1 MERIKNN
8 NSTSSFIILFLFF
21 LVAIIFM
28 LIFLHIM
35 SIKRNIEDANDTE
48 ETTSLTTNVTEST
61 TTSTTAVLP
70 VDVNFEASLAR
81 ILSDTELEKKYNIEV
96 GYSDAIFTFKCA
108 TYDEAD
114 KLCEAGSALMT
125 IDDITFNLYTF
136 ASSSYDYSLRANDY
150 YIIVKDDYVILAMN
164 KAGIEP
170 GIMKIYTKKGKNI
183 KDVKN
188 YISGYLNGDH
198 ITNMQYP
205 KIENDE
211 LSLFYC
217 NKNKVYKTSLDLK
230 NNFAVLSEE
239 KIEGVSCY

>member
-1 MERIKNN
+1 MKRIKTN
-8 NSTSSFIILFLFF
+8 NSTSSFILLFLFF

-28 LIFLHIM
+28 LVFLHIL
-35 SIKRNIEDANDTE
+35 SIKRDAEEENNSNVTSSITSSTT
-48 ETTSLTTNVTEST
+48 ETTTTI
-61 TTSTTAVLP
+61 TTSP
-70 VDVNFEASLAR
+70 VEVNFEASLAR
-81 ILSDTELEKKYNIEV
+81 ILSDTELVKKYNVEV
-96 GYSDAIFTFKCA
+96 GYNDAIFTFKCA
-108 TYDEAD
+108 TYDEEN
-114 KLCEAGSALMT
+114 KVCESGSALMT

-136 ASSSYDYSLRANDY
+136 ASSSYDYSIRPNDY
-150 YIIVKDDYVILAMN
+150 YVIVQDNYVILAMN

-170 GIMKIYTKKGKNI
+170 GVMKIYTKKGKSI
-183 KDVKN
+183 KDIKN

-230 NNFAVLSEE
+230 NNFAVISDE

>member
-1 MERIKNN
+1 MKRIKNN
-8 NSTSSFIILFLFF
+8 NSTTSFILLFLFF

-35 SIKRNIEDANDTE
+35 SIKRNVEDTNDIE
-48 ETTSLTTNVTEST
+48 ETTSVTTKTTET
-61 TTSTTAVLP
+61 TTTTVIAP
-70 VDVNFEASLAR
+70 VDINFEASLAR
-81 ILSDTELEKKYNIEV
+81 VLSDTELVKKYNTEV
-96 GYSDAIFTFKCA
+96 GYNDAIFTFKCA

-114 KLCEAGSALMT
+114 KTCEAGSALMT

-136 ASSSYDYSLRANDY
+136 ASSSYDYSIRPNDY
-150 YIIVKDDYVILAMN
+150 YIIVQDNYVILAMN

-170 GIMKIYTKKGKNI
+170 GVMKIYTKKGKSI
-183 KDVKN
+183 KDIKN

-230 NNFAVLSEE
+230 NNFAVISDE